1 VVDSAGDS
9 EVDSVLKG
17 VVRAEKLETPEDFVE
32 PILQK
37 VRREH
42 VSAQYNIPMEGDD
55 TWKDGL
61 DLMEKLAMKAGR
73 LMKGGEPC
81 LRSSAITMILDYQ
94 RGKLPHFV
102 APPELKEETKDATTA
117 GVEKGDTDAAMTAV
131 DDIQNS
137 VNDTNAEAKP
147 DDKSLS
153 VTNEESAKKRKIS
166 EPKKESPSKKTKS
179 TTKETKST
187 SDTKIDTETNDADEP
202 EDSDDDEDV
211 DFPPV
216 VLADGNW

>member
-1 VVDSAGDS
+1 MAKRWIGELSAVRPTVAFHAKLNGAFGKGALISLLRQFGKLHSDKKQISVGVVGYPNVGKSSVINTLISKKSCKVAPIPGETKIWQYVALFRNIHLIDCPGVVVDSAGDS

-42 VSAQYNIPMEGDD
+42 VSAQYNISMEGDD

-81 LRSSAITMILDYQ
+81 LRSSAITMCKY
-94 RGKLPHFV
+94 LPWEEPSDIDEGVHGMDS
-102 APPELKEETKDATTA
+102 PPH
-117 GVEKGDTDAAMTAV
+117 G
-131 DDIQNS
+131 
-137 VNDTNAEAKP
+137 
-147 DDKSLS
+147 
-153 VTNEESAKKRKIS
+153 
-166 EPKKESPSKKTKS
+166 PSRS
-179 TTKETKST
+179 S
-187 SDTKIDTETNDADEP
+187 
-202 EDSDDDEDV
+202 
-211 DFPPV
+211 
-216 VLADGNW
+216 

>member
-1 VVDSAGDS
+1 
-9 EVDSVLKG
+9 
-17 VVRAEKLETPEDFVE
+17 
-32 PILQK
+32 
-37 VRREH
+37 
-42 VSAQYNIPMEGDD
+42 MEGDD

-102 APPELKEETKDATTA
+102 APPELKEETKDATA
-117 GVEKGDTDAAMTAV
+117 GVEKGETDAAMTAV

-137 VNDTNAEAKP
+137 VNDDTKLDESKA
-147 DDKSLS
+147 DDKSLPATS
-153 VTNEESAKKRKIS
+153 EESGKKRKIS
-166 EPKKESPSKKTKS
+166 DTKTNATKKIKD

-187 SDTKIDTETNDADEP
+187 SDAKNDTETNDADEP